1 MTLPPRFSPR
11 DSDSGGT
18 AVLLL
23 IGLFAVLAVGVLS
36 FGVAVYRHL
45 TDFSEETYFQRT
57 ALSYFA
63 NQIRTFDDAGSV
75 ALGKL
80 EDVDAIVLRET
91 FNHNT
96 YVTYLYYYDGAIRQL
111 AMQEGTQL
119 TPADGDL
126 LLPAGGLDLSRT
138 EDSLEITVHD
148 EGGQSF
154 SLTVTS
160 RCGLAE
166 VADL

>member
-1 MTLPPRFSPR
+1 MPPRFTPR
-11 DSDSGGT
+11 DTDSGGT

-36 FGVAVYRHL
+36 YGVAVYRHL
-45 TDFSEETYFQRT
+45 TGLSEETYFQRT

-63 NQIRTFDDAGSV
+63 NQIRTFDASGSV
-75 ALGKL
+75 TLGTL
-80 EDVDAIVLRET
+80 ADVDAIVLRDT
-91 FNHNT
+91 MDHTT

-119 TPADGDL
+119 TPADGDA

-138 EDSLEITVHD
+138 EDSLVITAQD
-148 EGGQSF
+148 EAGQSF
-154 SLTVTS
+154 SLTVMP
-160 RCGLAE
+160 RCGLPE
-166 VADL
+166 VANP